1 MANHHADIPNR
12 IRARDVAHP
21 GTWIAAVIV
30 ALLVLIFVQGLVTNP
45 NYQWSVVWLYLRDV
59 KVITGIGYTILL
71 TFAAMILGTAV
82 ALLMAIMRQSSNPVL
97 RGVSW
102 AYIFVFRGVPV
113 YTQLVFWG
121 LLAVLYPTLSIGVP
135 FGGPTLASVETEKVV
150 TALAAAIIGL
160 GLNEGAYLAE
170 IIRSGLESVDAGQT
184 EAAKAL
190 GMKPSLIMRRVI
202 IPQAMRV
209 IIPPLGNE
217 TIGMLKTTSLVLAV
231 PFTLDLQYATNAIA
245 NRIYAPIPLLIV
257 AAFWYLGRGFNG
269 KSSSKRLR
277 RQAAIQAAGTTHK
290 NIALEVEQ

>member
-12 IRARDVAHP
+12 IHARDVAHP
-21 GTWIAAVIV
+21 GTWIAAIIV
-30 ALLVLIFVQGLVTNP
+30 AILALVFIEGLVRNP

-71 TFAAMILGTAV
+71 TFAAMLLGTAV
-82 ALLMAIMRQSSNPVL
+82 ALLMAIMRQSRNPVL

-121 LLAVLYPTLSIGVP
+121 LLAVLYPTLSVGVP
-135 FGGPTLASVETEKVV
+135 FGGPQLASLETEKIV

-170 IIRSGLESVDAGQT
+170 ITRSGLESVDAGQT

-209 IIPPLGNE
+209 IIPPLISQYLNLMKNSSLAIAVGYMDIKG
-217 TIGMLKTTSLVLAV
+217 TLGGTTLNQTGRELESIVLMMGVYLVLS
-231 PFTLDLQYATNAIA
+231 
-245 NRIYAPIPLLIV
+245 LIISAGMNV
-257 AAFWYLGRGFNG
+257 FNSRV
-269 KSSSKRLR
+269 KLKER
-277 RQAAIQAAGTTHK
+277 
-290 NIALEVEQ
+290 

>member
-12 IRARDVAHP
+12 IRACDVAHP

-30 ALLVLIFVQGLVTNP
+30 ALLVLIFVQGLVTNQ
-45 NYQWSVVWLYLRDV
+45 NYQWPVVWLYLRDV
-59 KVITGIGYTILL
+59 KIITGIGYTILL

-170 IIRSGLESVDAGQT
+170 IIRSGLESVDAG
-184 EAAKAL
+184 
-190 GMKPSLIMRRVI
+190 
-202 IPQAMRV
+202 
-209 IIPPLGNE
+209 
-217 TIGMLKTTSLVLAV
+217 
-231 PFTLDLQYATNAIA
+231 
-245 NRIYAPIPLLIV
+245 
-257 AAFWYLGRGFNG
+257 
-269 KSSSKRLR
+269 
-277 RQAAIQAAGTTHK
+277 
-290 NIALEVEQ
+290 